1 VTLSTENE
9 CEMQAIYIVFNQKK
23 FPRHPAEIYISPVRP
38 VPLFNASNKKVL
50 LRDVKTNNIPVERL

>member
-9 CEMQAIYIVFNQKK
+9 CEMQAIYIVVHHRK
-23 FPRHPAEIYISPVRP
+23 FPRHPAEIYISPVLP

-50 LRDVKTNNIPVERL
+50 LRDVKSNNSPVERL